1 MDPKGAATVRA
12 YHSERISRFGVASA
26 KSLGW
31 RDEHAQSQRFKQISE
46 IGNLNGKTMLDIGC
60 GHGDLFS
67 FISKIYPRLIYCGLD
82 QEEAFLK
89 VAFKRYGGKSNTKF
103 FLGDFNSVSLP
114 KYDYV
119 VCSGGLNYRTSDN
132 RHVFKMISKF
142 FKASRLGVGLNIL
155 KSVDFEN
162 GILVPY
168 SESQIMKYCKKLTSK
183 LVLKESDNQ
192 NHFTLFLYQ

>member
-12 YHSERISRFGVASA
+12 YHNERISRFGIASA

-31 RDEHAQSQRFKQISE
+31 RDESAQRQRFKQIAQ
-46 IGNLNGKTMLDIGC
+46 IGNLNGKTILDVGC

-67 FISKIYPRLIYCGLD
+67 FISEIYPRLNYCGLD
-82 QEEAFLK
+82 QEKAFLE
-89 VAFKRYGGKSNTKF
+89 VALKRYGGKSNTKF
-103 FLGDFNSVSLP
+103 LFGDFESVSLP
-114 KYDYV
+114 KHDYV
-119 VCSGGLNYRTSDN
+119 ICSGGLNYRTSDN
-132 RHVFKMISKF
+132 HHIFKMISKF
-142 FKASRLGVGLNIL
+142 FKASKLGLGLNIL

-183 LVLKESDNQ
+183 LVLKESESQ
-192 NHFTLFLYQ
+192 NNFTLFLYQ

>member
-12 YHSERISRFGVASA
+12 YHNERIARFGVSSA

-31 RDEHAQSQRFKQISE
+31 RDENAQGQRFEQISE

-60 GHGDLFS
+60 GHGDLFN
-67 FISKIYPRLIYCGLD
+67 FIRKIYPRLIYCGLD
-82 QEEAFLK
+82 QEEAFLE
-89 VAFKRYGGKSNTKF
+89 VALKRYGGKSNTQF
-103 FLGDFNSVSLP
+103 FLGDFSSVSLP

-119 VCSGGLNYRTSDN
+119 VCSGGLNYRTSDT

-142 FKASRLGVGLNIL
+142 FKASRVGLGLNIL

-168 SESQIMKYCKKLTSK
+168 SKSQIMKYCKKLTSN
-183 LVLKESDNQ
+183 LVLKESENQ